1 MNAVSESRENK
12 SDERSLP
19 KSDDSLYEKCLATIG
34 FGKFHY
40 FLLLVCGLANASD
53 AIEILCISFVLPS
66 AECDLKMS
74 TSDKG
79 FLSSMTF
86 VGKCFRFLIN

>member
-1 MNAVSESRENK
+1 M
-12 SDERSLP
+12 
-19 KSDDSLYEKCLATIG
+19 
-34 FGKFHY
+34 
-40 FLLLVCGLANASD
+40 ANASMLTNNKNNYNLLIVLFQGD
-53 AIEILCISFVLPS
+53 AIEILCVSFVLPS

-86 VGKCFRFLIN
+86 AGMMFGSYIWVISITKNKQKIKNIFLFKTYRVP

>member
-1 MNAVSESRENK
+1 M
-12 SDERSLP
+12 
-19 KSDDSLYEKCLATIG
+19 
-34 FGKFHY
+34 
-40 FLLLVCGLANASD
+40 ANASMLINNKNNYNLLIVLFQGD
-53 AIEILCISFVLPS
+53 AIEILCVSFVLPS

-86 VGKCFRFLIN
+86 AGMMFGSYIWVISRLNKQKIKNISFFKTQRVP

>member
-1 MNAVSESRENK
+1 M
-12 SDERSLP
+12 
-19 KSDDSLYEKCLATIG
+19 
-34 FGKFHY
+34 
-40 FLLLVCGLANASD
+40 ANASMLTNNKNNYNLLIVLFQGD
-53 AIEILCISFVLPS
+53 AIEILCVSFVLPS

-86 VGKCFRFLIN
+86 AGMMFGSYIWVISITKK

>member
-1 MNAVSESRENK
+1 M
-12 SDERSLP
+12 
-19 KSDDSLYEKCLATIG
+19 
-34 FGKFHY
+34 
-40 FLLLVCGLANASD
+40 ANASMLTNDKNNYNLLIFLFQGD
-53 AIEILCISFVLPS
+53 AIEILCVSFVLPS

-86 VGKCFRFLIN
+86 AGMMFGSYIWVISRLNEQKIKNISFFRTYRVP